1 MRQIL
6 WQELVERYAM
16 RAREFS
22 DAVALLGR
30 ANLPPAQCVELLE
43 TIKARRESCMAA
55 ADKVHQYVKQDAAG
69 AVS

>member
-1 MRQIL
+1 
-6 WQELVERYAM
+6 M

-30 ANLPPAQCVELLE
+30 ANLPPAQCAALLE
-43 TIKARRESCMAA
+43 TVKRRHESCMAA

-69 AVS
+69 A

>member
-1 MRQIL
+1 
-6 WQELVERYAM
+6 M

-30 ANLPPAQCVELLE
+30 ANLPPGRCAALLE
-43 TIKARRESCMAA
+43 AVNRRRESCMAA
-55 ADKVHQYVKQDAAG
+55 ADRVQQYLKQDAAG

>member
-1 MRQIL
+1 
-6 WQELVERYAM
+6 M

-30 ANLPPAQCVELLE
+30 ANLPPAQCAALLG
-43 TIKARRESCMAA
+43 TVNARRESCMAA

-69 AVS
+69 A